1 MAIPQ
6 WTFNSNT
13 SLGTFQERQ
22 TLNIPV
28 LVFDNQDRSTVE
40 TSQFENKVDSTLLP
54 NYADEFFFWV
64 KSNGLP
70 QTEWGGNPPGY
81 NKYTPIAQDLIIK
94 LPRDGRN
101 IRGEA
106 TPRATTNTLAL
117 NYIGI
122 AVDGVLFRS
131 PNSGKVATIGGVGY
145 TENAV
150 VFPVQDFFT
159 DGSGII
165 NSDRTF
171 YYHSNPVLLNDTHA
185 DGHSRIL
192 GYAFDGNPIYGPYGY
207 SNPTDPNS
215 VVRIIRSSYRIRDE
229 QRVNDTIPDGTFI
242 EDFVY
247 EPGLGDLDQ
256 YNGRFCRTPEYPG
269 GIYAYFVTVDS
280 DDGET
285 PVYPYIIGPRYY
297 NEPLIPNTKFDFPG
311 DIGLTVISGELP
323 PGLRLDGLAI
333 VGTPF
338 EVARETTFRFV
349 LRATNIDGLSDRTY
363 SITIQGADAPVWIT
377 PAGDLE
383 IKSGERVEFYEK
395 TLADTALAGDRII
408 YLTSVTDLRVGCSVI
423 YEVNART
430 IAPDTIITRV
440 DTLNKAITLNYSIL
454 ADIPAN
460 DDLKLSFTFVQ
471 RQLYVLDNALVDFQ
485 LSAVDNDIP
494 TGQKLTYY
502 IPPKG
507 GSLPPGLT
515 LSPEGRIYGFPEPL
529 IAYDQGSDTNGNY
542 DMNFYDKFAYDY
554 GVRPYNGYDSFL
566 FDGVTF
572 DFSDTT
578 RTPRKLNR
586 YYQFVVRATDG
597 LNFVDRR
604 FRIYVVGDDY
614 LRADNTIQQ
623 VGTGVY
629 TADATPIRKPI
640 WLTGTYNADTNSYYL
655 GRRRANNYITTFL
668 DVFDP
673 ATLQGTIGY
682 RISPFNNDGSPSQL
696 PPGMDLDQLTGEIYG
711 DVPYQPAVTR
721 TYKFTIDAIR
731 YDPQSTTFGV
741 EKRASLTNQ
750 YAVKVRSTRDLK
762 VGALVSSPIGFNYVT
777 PGTTVLA
784 INQST
789 KNVFLSKPLLT
800 AFGNQ
805 NNLDFTFEEITI
817 TKLATQTTAGSAEQ
831 YTLKLDSVSDIR
843 IGSFASSPTGIGY
856 IAAGTYVTNIDT
868 INKMITLNNPLAI
881 PIPNDEKLI
890 FSFVVSSL
898 RTFTIDIL
906 GEVDST
912 IRFLTPGDLGSIPTN
927 FFSTLSVEA
936 VTTVPNAVL
945 NYTLIG
951 GRLPPGL
958 TLVNDGTIQ
967 GKVNQFATPDAPGLT
982 TFDSNTTFFDDF
994 TTTVDREYTFIV
1006 LAQDQFQYSAITKIF
1021 TISVTTPND
1030 LLYSN
1035 IYVKPFLKLEKRLE
1049 LADFFTNPDI
1059 FERGLLYRPSD
1070 PQFGVQNELKML
1082 LYAGIETVNAAQ
1094 YVSALGRSSKKR
1106 FRFGTVKKAIA
1117 KIPGTNDILYEAV
1130 YIEILDNM
1138 ENDKGSTP
1146 KNIVTRYLD
1155 YPVTVNQG
1163 RRDSWDSDIT
1173 DNNLD
1178 RSAEDVLPR
1187 IKTQDNVMRADYGGQ
1202 QVSDFNKSSV
1212 FGNSVTNIRSNIAA
1226 IGETERN
1233 FLPLWMRTPQ
1243 TFSGIEQGFTKG
1255 VVLCYCRPQRDGDLF
1270 NPADRIINNIK
1281 NLGIDFKNVDF
1292 TVDRVTIDSVEG
1304 ETGDK
1309 YIAFAAREVING

>member
-22 TLNIPV
+22 SINVSV
-28 LVFDNQDRSTVE
+28 LVFDNQDRNTVE

-54 NYADEFFFWV
+54 NYADEFFFWI
-64 KSNGLP
+64 KSNGLA
-70 QTEWGGNPPGY
+70 QTPWEGNPPGY
-81 NKYTPIAQDLIIK
+81 NKYTPVAQNFVVK
-94 LPRDGRN
+94 LPRDGRT
-101 IRGEA
+101 IYGEA
-106 TPRATTNTLAL
+106 TGRANTNTPAL
-117 NYIGI
+117 GYIGI
-122 AVDGVLFRS
+122 AVDGVLFKS
-131 PNSGKVATIGGVGY
+131 PNSGKEASIGGVGY

-150 VFPVQDFFT
+150 IFPVQNFFT

-165 NSDRTF
+165 GQDRIF
-171 YYHSNPVLLNDTHA
+171 YYHSDPKLLYNKTP
-185 DGHSRIL
+185 GVHSPIL

-207 SNPTDPNS
+207 EIPTDPNS
-215 VVRIIRSSYRIRDE
+215 DVRIIRSSYRIRDE
-229 QRVNDTIPDGTFI
+229 QRVNETIPDGTFI

-247 EPGLGDLDQ
+247 QQGLGDLDQ
-256 YNGRFCRTPEYPG
+256 YNGRFCVTPEYPG
-269 GIYAYFVTVDS
+269 GIYAYFVTVDPN
-280 DDGET
+280 DEET
-285 PVYPYIIGPRYY
+285 PQYPYIIGPRYY
-297 NEPLIPNTKFDFPG
+297 NEPLLPNTNFDFPG
-311 DIGLTVISGELP
+311 DIGLTVISGKLP
-323 PGLRLDGLAI
+323 PGLRIEGLAI

-363 SITIQGADAPVWIT
+363 SITIQGADDPVWIT
-377 PAGDLE
+377 PEGDLE
-383 IKSGERVEFYEK
+383 INSGERVEFYTK
-395 TLADTALAGDRII
+395 TLADTAAAGDRII
-408 YLTSVTDLRVGCSVI
+408 RLTSVTDLRVGSSVF
-423 YEVNART
+423 YDVNART
-430 IAPDTIITRV
+430 IIPGTVITKI
-440 DTLNKAITLNYSIL
+440 DSINKTITLNYSIL
-454 ADIPAN
+454 AEIPAN
-460 DDLKLSFTFVQ
+460 NNLKLSYTFIQ
-471 RQLYVLDNALVDFQ
+471 RQFYVLDNALVDYQ
-485 LSAVDNDIP
+485 LSAIDNDIP
-494 TGQKLTYY
+494 TGQRLSYY

-554 GVRPYNGYDSFL
+554 GVRPYNGYDSFF

-572 DFSDTT
+572 DYSDAV

-597 LNFVDRR
+597 INYVDRR

-614 LRADNTIQQ
+614 LRADNTIEQ
-623 VGTGVY
+623 VGTGIY

-640 WLTGTYNADTNSYYL
+640 WITGQYREDTNSYYL

-673 ATLQGTIGY
+673 AILQGKIGY
-682 RISPFNNDGSPSQL
+682 KINPINNDGTPSKL
-696 PPGMDLDQLTGEIYG
+696 PPGMDLDQISGEIYG
-711 DVPYQPAVTR
+711 DVPYQPAVTK

-731 YDPQSTTFGV
+731 YDPQSTAFGV
-741 EKRASLTNQ
+741 EKRASLTTQN
-750 YAVKVRSTRDLK
+750 VIKVRSTRDLR

-777 PGTTVLA
+777 SGTTVLA
-784 INQST
+784 INEAT
-789 KNVFLSKPLLT
+789 KNVFLSKPLLNT
-800 AFGNQ
+800 FGNQ
-805 NNLDFTFEEITI
+805 NNLDFTYENITV
-817 TKLATQTTAGSAEQ
+817 TKPATRTTSGSSEQ
-831 YTLKLDSVSDIR
+831 YTLKLDTVSDIR
-843 IGSFASSPTGIGY
+843 IGSFVSSPTGIEY
-856 IAAGTYVTNIDT
+856 ITEGTYVSNIDV
-868 INKMITLNNPLAI
+868 INKLVTLNNPLAI

-890 FSFVVSSL
+890 FSFVVTSS
-898 RTFTIDIL
+898 RTFTMDIL

-912 IRFLTPGDLGSIPTN
+912 IRFLTPGDLGSIPAN
-927 FFSTLSVEA
+927 FISTLAVEA
-936 VTTVPNAVL
+936 VTTVSNAVL

-967 GKVNQFATPDAPGLT
+967 GKVNQFATVDAPGLT
-982 TFDSNTTFFDDF
+982 TFDNNTTIFDNS
-994 TTTVDREYTFIV
+994 TTTTDREYTFIV

-1021 TISVTTPND
+1021 TVLVTTPND

-1035 IYVKPFLKLEKRLE
+1035 IHVKPFLKLEKRLE

-1059 FERGLLYRPSD
+1059 FERGLLFRPSD

-1082 LYAGIETVNAAQ
+1082 IYAGIETVNAAQ

-1106 FRFGTVKKAIA
+1106 FRFGTVKKAVA

-1138 ENDKGSTP
+1138 ENNNGSIP
-1146 KNIVTRYLD
+1146 KTITTRYLD

-1163 RRDSWDSDIT
+1163 RRDSWDSDTT
-1173 DNNLD
+1173 DNNFD
-1178 RSAEDVLPR
+1178 RSAEDILSR
-1187 IKTQDNVMRADYGGQ
+1187 IKLQDKVMSADYGGQ
-1202 QVSDFNKSSV
+1202 LISDANKSTV
-1212 FGNSVTNIRSNIAA
+1212 FGNSTTNIRNNIAA

-1255 VVLCYCRPQRDGDLF
+1255 VVLCYCRPQKDGDLY